1 MNTFTDVA
9 ELHEQAYQAFSRM
22 DAREHPAPL
31 APRWWQTF
39 NFTMVIYAV
48 ALGSSFILSSLS
60 TGSVVSDSA
69 KHFLGIHLAALE
81 AVLSVLTLELV
92 FSGTRFVMIFTDY
105 KLHGTIPDSHT
116 WMKAG
121 FWLSCAMILLTNLY
135 FRLGKLE
142 GVSLDIKN
150 IMDVI
155 LGFML
160 AIAVP
165 IMAFVSGDVLAILY
179 ITGDKARKELVDA
192 FNTIMTAYIEGRQ
205 RRWIAKKREFGISD
219 KLSAARA
226 RLSAGE
232 STHEPYMNVHEP
244 TAVHESTHERRVNL
258 RELAIKVHEQGD
270 GNLSAEDMMRKY
282 KISRGGTT
290 KVRTL
295 VARLSAGESIQGL
308 QS

>member
-1 MNTFTDVA
+1 MNSFTDVA
-9 ELHEQAYQAFSRM
+9 ELHEQAYQAFSSM

-142 GVSLDIKN
+142 GVSPDIKN

-160 AIAVP
+160 AVAVP
-165 IMAFVSGDVLAILY
+165 VMAFVSGDVLAILY
-179 ITGDKARKELVDA
+179 ITGDKARKELVAA
-192 FNTIMTAYIEGRQ
+192 FNNAMAAYVEGQ
-205 RRWIAKKREFGISD
+205 RRRWSVQKRNFGIGD
-219 KLSAARA
+219 RLNEARK
-226 RLSAGE
+226 RLSDNEGTQE
-232 STHEPYMNVHEP
+232 GFMKIHETNRVHNVSP
-244 TAVHESTHERRVNL
+244 KRRVNL
-258 RELAIKVHEQGD
+258 HEIARMVHERGHESMTVD
-270 GNLSAEDMMRKY
+270 DMMSEY
-282 KISRGGTT
+282 GISQGATT
-290 KVRTL
+290 KIRVL
-295 VARLSAGESIQGL
+295 VSQLSGKQ
-308 QS
+308 